1 MTGRPNSSRIL
12 SLARLPSTVRHLQL
26 PLYRREVTNL
36 RVTAWKRQLFRRK
49 AEDPVTSARVLAR
62 CSNRGVVCG
71 VPRLNL
77 RVGGTIASHNEFFLA
92 NSLLST
98 FHSRSCSCTT
108 TTIEWLVSLFVA
120 FCVVISDVHILH
132 PTLLARYYCSV
143 HLLARCG
150 GWLLSFCATTSRPGT
165 IDEGA
170 SFDAIPGR
178 VSPERASERA
188 TEWIVVCR

>member
-98 FHSRSCSCTT
+98 FHYSSTSPPRSRRCRRSLVIPAVRISCCCSCTAR
-108 TTIEWLVSLFVA
+108 WLGCL
-120 FCVVISDVHILH
+120 VVECTCGWCADAWR
-132 PTLLARYYCSV
+132 LLEV
-143 HLLARCG
+143 
-150 GWLLSFCATTSRPGT
+150 LSFGATVGDNR
-165 IDEGA
+165 
-170 SFDAIPGR
+170 
-178 VSPERASERA
+178 
-188 TEWIVVCR
+188 